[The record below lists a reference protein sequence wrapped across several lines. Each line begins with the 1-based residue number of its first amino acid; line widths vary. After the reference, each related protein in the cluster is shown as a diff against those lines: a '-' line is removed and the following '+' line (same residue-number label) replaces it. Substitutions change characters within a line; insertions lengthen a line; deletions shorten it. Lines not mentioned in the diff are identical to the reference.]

1 VKIPDRLRAVS
12 TMSKPIV
19 AREAAQLAPKYITE
33 MTRRQPERI
42 TAVEPDDQ
50 GGWIV
55 EVEVVEDRRIPSSAD
70 MLALYEIELDVD
82 GALLGYGRT
91 RRYMRGQALEPTPDE
106 AMTANGDTSRPSPN
120 SLAGPTDTA

>member
-1 VKIPDRLRAVS
+1 MP
-12 TMSKPIV
+12 KPSIV
-19 AREAAQLAPKYITE
+19 AREAAQLAPKYVTE
-33 MTRRQPERI
+33 MTGRQPERI

-55 EVEVVEDRRIPSSAD
+55 EAEVVEDRRLPSSAD

-91 RRYMRGQALEPTPDE
+91 RRYMRGQALVLAPDE
-106 AMTANGDTSRPSPN
+106 PITTDGDTSPPSPD